1 MRLPGQRRDDRCQD
15 SQFFNARHDR
25 QRQEHR
31 VRRCVRVSAD
41 RCIQREWRQQDRV
54 RLASVRE
61 QEWPRRDLCA
71 PERARELRHAGQG
84 RDMYREA

>member
-1 MRLPGQRRDDRCQD
+1 MRLPALPRDDRCRD

-25 QRQEHR
+25 QRREHR
-31 VRRCVRVSAD
+31 VRRCVRVSAG
-41 RCIQREWRQQDRV
+41 RCIPRESRQQDRV

-71 PERARELRHAGQG
+71 PERARELRHDDQG

>member
-1 MRLPGQRRDDRCQD
+1 MRLPGLRRDDRCPD

-25 QRQEHR
+25 QRREHR
-31 VRRCVRVSAD
+31 VRRCVRVSAGP
-41 RCIQREWRQQDRV
+41 CIQPEWRRQDRV

-61 QEWPRRDLCA
+61 QEWPRQDLCA